1 MSMIQR
7 IANRLGFER
16 RANGDNYWSNFAALQ
31 SGPVN
36 ANTAQGVSAVYA
48 CVGAISETVASLPLI
63 LFRRDGEDR
72 QRATDHPLY
81 RVLHDQSNEQQT
93 ALEFREWMMAA
104 VLLRGNAYAK
114 IIRGNDGQ
122 VRELL
127 PMAPDRVTVLR
138 VGTGLGYEYT
148 DYAGRVE
155 RLIGSEVLHLRHRL
169 GDDGV
174 LGVSPIAAA
183 REVIQLAISERE
195 HGVATFNNGTRLS
208 GILKIPGS
216 LKAENLKALKESWN
230 SQHSGGPNHGK
241 TAILE
246 SGVEYQTLSMTLED
260 AEWIAA
266 RQFSVEET
274 CRLFR
279 VPPTIVG
286 DLRHGNY
293 SNSVELA
300 RQFVTMTLRR
310 HLVAWEQSISKQ
322 LLTDA
327 GRRVYFAEH
336 AVEGLLRGSHVERAD
351 FYTKGIDA
359 GWMLKSEARKLENLP
374 VIQGIDAAQPSSDVA
389 TRSAPFFEHRTAPS
403 SPEVHVY
410 MPEPAPAPQTTVV
423 VQPAPVTVNNAFA
436 SRARQTVERNSAGEI
451 VATHIEYH
459 E

>member
-1 MSMIQR
+1 MSLITR
-7 IANRLGFER
+7 ALSAIGLER
-16 RANGDNYWSNFAALQ
+16 RSNGDNYWSNFASLQ

-36 ANTAQGVSAVYA
+36 AATAQGVSAVYA

-63 LFRRDGEDR
+63 LFKRDGEDR
-72 QRATDHPLY
+72 TRATDHPLY
-81 RVLHDQSNEQQT
+81 KVLHDQPNDHQT
-93 ALEFREWMMAA
+93 ALEFREWMMAC
-104 VLLRGNAYAK
+104 VLLRGNAFAK
-114 IIRGNDGQ
+114 IIRGYDGQ

-127 PMAPDRVTVLR
+127 PMAPDRVSVLR

-148 DYAGRVE
+148 DFAGKVE
-155 RLIGSEVLHLRHRL
+155 RLLPTEVLHLRHRL

-183 REVIQLAISERE
+183 KSVIQLAISERD
-195 HGVATFNNGTRLS
+195 HGVNTFGNATRLG
-208 GILKIPGS
+208 GILKVPGKLNPEQKAS
-216 LKAENLKALKESWN
+216 LSASWN
-230 SQHSGGPNHGK
+230 TQYGGANTGK
-241 TAILE
+241 TALLE
-246 SGVEYQTLSMTLED
+246 YGVDFTPVSMTLED

-327 GRRVYFAEH
+327 GRRIYFAEH
-336 AVEGLLRGSHVERAD
+336 QVEGLLRGDATNRAD
-351 FYTKGIDA
+351 FYTKGIAA

-374 VIQGIDAAQPSSDVA
+374 VIKGIDDVQAANAQA
-389 TRSAPFFEHRTAPS
+389 TP
-403 SPEVHVY
+403 
-410 MPEPAPAPQTTVV
+410 
-423 VQPAPVTVNNAFA
+423 
-436 SRARQTVERNSAGEI
+436 
-451 VATHIEYH
+451 
-459 E
+459 